1 METNQLRLNFSKKDN
16 LLIVIVMSLAGLGLI
31 MIYSAS
37 AMTALQKYG
46 DSFYFLKRQVVWII
60 ISVTVMLLVSKID
73 LDILKRIHLPL
84 IVLSGVLLILV
95 LIPGVGTEINNSR
108 RWFRLG
114 PLSFQPSE
122 LAKVSLIIYLS
133 AYLIKKG
140 DRIKDFFNGFIP
152 PLLIIG
158 FMSLLI
164 VVEPDLGTV
173 LVISIGSGIL
183 LFIGGARI
191 LHISGLFLSVL
202 PVVVILTINVGYRAR
217 RITAFLHPWD
227 DPRGVSY
234 QIVQS
239 FIAFGNGGALGRGVG
254 GGRQKLFF
262 LPEAHTDFIFSVVG
276 EELGFAGCLA
286 VTLLFM
292 FFLWRCLTIIRNHW
306 GSFEGYLASGITIFI
321 GIQIIINLYVVTGL
335 FPTKG
340 LALPFLSFGGT
351 SLLTNMVL
359 VGLLYAI
366 SGRSPVMHHVEA
378 RKNSKFRVPDSK
390 QYQSFPSLDGRG
402 QRGG

>member
-1 METNQLRLNFSKKDN
+1 METNQLRLNFSKRDN
-16 LLIVIVMSLAGLGLI
+16 ILIFTVMSLAGLGLI

-37 AMTALQKYG
+37 AMTAHQKYG
-46 DSFYFLKRQVVWII
+46 DPFYFLKRQALWML
-60 ISVTVMLLVSKID
+60 ISVIAMFLVSRMD
-73 LDILKRIHLPL
+73 LDLLKRLHFPL
-84 IVLSGVLLILV
+84 IVLSGVLLMLV

-114 PLSFQPSE
+114 PVSFQPSE
-122 LAKVSLIIYLS
+122 MAKVSVIIYIS
-133 AYLIKKG
+133 AYLMKKG
-140 DRIKDFFNGFIP
+140 EKIKDFFNGFIP
-152 PLLIIG
+152 PLLVVG
-158 FMSLLI
+158 LLSLLI

-173 LVISIGSGIL
+173 LVICGGSGIL
-183 LFIGGARI
+183 LFIGGARL
-191 LHISGLFLSVL
+191 LHIAGLALFCL
-202 PVVVILTINVGYRAR
+202 PVVTGLIVSVGYRSK

-227 DPRGVSY
+227 DPGGVSY
-234 QIVQS
+234 QIIQS
-239 FIAFGNGGALGRGVG
+239 FLAFGNGGIFGRGVG

-276 EELGFAGCLA
+276 EELGFTGCIA

-292 FFLWRCLTIIRNHW
+292 FFLWRCFAIIRNHW

-321 GIQIIINLYVVTGL
+321 GIQIIMNLYVVTGL

-359 VGLLYAI
+359 AGLLYAI
-366 SGRSPVMHHVEA
+366 SGRSPVAHQVETN
-378 RKNSKFRVPDSK
+378 RNFKFRMESG
-390 QYQSFPSLDGRG
+390 LR
-402 QRGG
+402 